1 MNNLAFYVAI
11 LESYRCFFVILQ
23 IIYRSKQLCRLT
35 IIYCGMNKS
44 QFKAQFDNL
53 YLPLCMYSL
62 KIVGIR
68 EEAEDIVQGCFT
80 SVWERICN
88 GDDIENIRAYM
99 YGAVRNMS
107 LTFLKRSSKIDELE
121 SGSEYGESVSADDI
135 DTSERDA
142 RLWQAISDL
151 PEKCRKVFLLSK
163 KDGFS
168 NAQIAE
174 EMGISVK
181 TVENQMTKAYSRLR
195 EALNPAGRK
204 VFFLPFL

>member
-1 MNNLAFYVAI
+1 
-11 LESYRCFFVILQ
+11 
-23 IIYRSKQLCRLT
+23 
-35 IIYCGMNKS
+35 
-44 QFKAQFDNL
+44 
-53 YLPLCMYSL
+53 MYSL

>member
-11 LESYRCFFVILQ
+11 LEIYRCFFVILQ

-99 YGAVRNMS
+99 YLS
-107 LTFLKRSSKIDELE
+107 LIH
-121 SGSEYGESVSADDI
+121 I
-135 DTSERDA
+135 
-142 RLWQAISDL
+142 
-151 PEKCRKVFLLSK
+151 
-163 KDGFS
+163 
-168 NAQIAE
+168 
-174 EMGISVK
+174 
-181 TVENQMTKAYSRLR
+181 
-195 EALNPAGRK
+195 
-204 VFFLPFL
+204 

>member
-1 MNNLAFYVAI
+1 
-11 LESYRCFFVILQ
+11 
-23 IIYRSKQLCRLT
+23 
-35 IIYCGMNKS
+35 MNKS

-121 SGSEYGESVSADDI
+121 SGSNMEKACRLMTLTLLNEMPDFGKQSA
-135 DTSERDA
+135 T
-142 RLWQAISDL
+142 
-151 PEKCRKVFLLSK
+151 CRKSAEK
-163 KDGFS
+163 FS
-168 NAQIAE
+168 C
-174 EMGISVK
+174 
-181 TVENQMTKAYSRLR
+181 
-195 EALNPAGRK
+195 
-204 VFFLPFL
+204 